1 MVNSEQKWENLSTEA
16 IDLLN
21 ICLDAKLKINSDSKE
36 GVGSVCKGIEEL
48 KDMAREE
55 GREEGILAAFLQL
68 VRDGLLE
75 LSVGAERSG
84 LSEQD
89 FKERLKQTGVS
100 V

>member
-1 MVNSEQKWENLSTEA
+1 M
-16 IDLLN
+16 
-21 ICLDAKLKINSDSKE
+21 
-36 GVGSVCKGIEEL
+36 CKGIEEL